1 MKRKWKYDTKQDVY
15 SFSQQEKIHGL
26 ICDSERKCIME
37 CEEIIVDTRDYS
49 PEERKEGDR
58 INHLLFLLNQM
69 EPSTPEYLNLLKEI
83 FGDKLGEGSYIGPGM
98 HGAALDHIT
107 IGKDVLV
114 NSNAL
119 FMARGGITIEDHAM
133 IAADASIITNNHDP
147 YDRRVLPC
155 RPVLIKEGA
164 WIGAHAIILPG
175 VCIGRYAIVGAGSVV
190 TKDVPDYGVA
200 VGNPA
205 RVIRMLDPDK
215 FSPLSKENLS

>member
-1 MKRKWKYDTKQDVY
+1 
-15 SFSQQEKIHGL
+15 
-26 ICDSERKCIME
+26 ME

-58 INHLLFLLNQM
+58 INHLLFQLNQT
-69 EPSTPEYLNLLKEI
+69 EASTPEYRKLLKEL
-83 FGDKLGEGSYIGPGM
+83 FGDRIGEDSYVAPGL
-98 HGAALDHIT
+98 HGAALDRVR
-107 IGKDVLV
+107 IGKGVLV

-119 FMARGGITIEDHAM
+119 LMARGGITIEDHAM

-147 YDRRVLPC
+147 YDREVLPC
-155 RPVLIKEGA
+155 RPVLIREGA
-164 WIGAHAIILPG
+164 WVGAHAIVLPG

-205 RVIRMLDPDK
+205 HVIRMLDPDK
-215 FSPLSKENLS
+215 FPEETK

>member
-1 MKRKWKYDTKQDVY
+1 
-15 SFSQQEKIHGL
+15 
-26 ICDSERKCIME
+26 ME
-37 CEEIIVDTRDYS
+37 CEEFIVDTRDYS

-58 INHLLFLLNQM
+58 INHLLFQLNQT
-69 EPSTPEYLNLLKEI
+69 EASTPEYKNLLKEM
-83 FGDKLGEGSYIGPGM
+83 FGDRIGEGSYIGPGM
-98 HGAALDHIT
+98 HGAALDRIT

-114 NSNAL
+114 NRNVL

-147 YDRRVLPC
+147 YDRRLLPC
-155 RPVLIKEGA
+155 KPVLIREGA
-164 WIGAHAIILPG
+164 WIGAHAIVLPG

-200 VGNPA
+200 AGNPA

-215 FSPLSKENLS
+215 FPSEREEK